1 MTMAER
7 ERRAPMDDELSDL
20 AQRLGRH
27 MAEQSN
33 DGMPSHFRDDLLAD
47 EEVAAVRSALA
58 ELKGAGL
65 VTLDPLIGPK
75 LPSVHT
81 TLELFIA
88 ADAAIT
94 GHDPVEDSV
103 VLARL
108 LIDDPELGHVPKL
121 EEAAGWS
128 RRRFNPALGLL
139 MPLFPRGR
147 YREVYQPDYPTLG
160 LIIGEDEIVALR
172 RYIRSRT

>member
-1 MTMAER
+1 MAY
-7 ERRAPMDDELSDL
+7 ELGDL

-27 MAEQSN
+27 MAEQCT
-33 DGMPSHFRDDLLAD
+33 DGMPAHFRDDLLAAFPD
-47 EEVAAVRSALA
+47 EDAITVRSALA
-58 ELKGAGL
+58 ELNGAGL

-75 LPSVHT
+75 LPNVCT
-81 TLELFIA
+81 TLALFVA

-103 VLARL
+103 VLARM
-108 LIDDPELGHVPKL
+108 LINDPELGHVPKL

-139 MPLFPRGR
+139 MRIFPKGR
-147 YREVYQPDYPTLG
+147 YREVDQPYYPTLG
-160 LIIGEDEIVALR
+160 LIVSYDEIGALR
-172 RYIRSRT
+172 RYVRDHT

>member
-1 MTMAER
+1 
-7 ERRAPMDDELSDL
+7 MDYELGDL

-27 MAEQSN
+27 MAEQCT
-33 DGMPSHFRDDLLAD
+33 DGLPRHFRDDLLAAFPD
-47 EEVAAVRSALA
+47 EEVVTVRSALA
-58 ELKGAGL
+58 ELNGAGL
-65 VTLDPLIGPK
+65 VTLNPLIGPK

-81 TLELFIA
+81 TLALFVA

-103 VLARL
+103 VLARM
-108 LIDDPELGHVPKL
+108 LIDDPELGHVPGL
-121 EEAAGWS
+121 EEVAGWP

-139 MPLFPRGR
+139 MPLFRKGR

-160 LIIGEDEIVALR
+160 LIVGDDEIVALR
-172 RYIRSRT
+172 RYARDHT

>member
-1 MTMAER
+1 
-7 ERRAPMDDELSDL
+7 MDDELGDL

-27 MAEQSN
+27 MAEKCT
-33 DGMPSHFRDDLLAD
+33 DGMPGHFRDDLLVAFPDD
-47 EEVAAVRSALA
+47 EVTAIRSALA

-81 TLELFIA
+81 TLGLFIA

-94 GHDPVEDSV
+94 GHNPVEDSV

-108 LIDDPELGHVPKL
+108 MIDDPELGHVPKL
-121 EEAAGWS
+121 DRAVGWP
-128 RRRFNPALGLL
+128 RRRFNPALDLL
-139 MPLFPRGR
+139 MPLFPKGR

-160 LIIGEDEIVALR
+160 LIVGEDEIVALR
-172 RYIRSRT
+172 RYVRDRT

>member
-1 MTMAER
+1 M
-7 ERRAPMDDELSDL
+7 MDDELGDL

-27 MAEQSN
+27 MAEQCT
-33 DGMPSHFRDDLLAD
+33 DGMPGHFRDDLLAAFPD
-47 EEVAAVRSALA
+47 EEVIAIRSALA

-75 LPSVHT
+75 LPSVRT
-81 TLELFIA
+81 TLALFIA

-108 LIDDPELGHVPKL
+108 LIDDPELGHVPNL
-121 EEAAGWS
+121 EGAAGWP

-139 MPLFPRGR
+139 MPLFPKGR
-147 YREVYQPDYPTLG
+147 YREVDQPYYPTLG
-160 LIIGEDEIVALR
+160 LIVGDDEVVALR
-172 RYIRSRT
+172 SYVRERT

>member
-1 MTMAER
+1 
-7 ERRAPMDDELSDL
+7 MDYELGDL

-27 MAEQSN
+27 MAEQCTG
-33 DGMPSHFRDDLLAD
+33 GMPGHFRDDLLAAFPD
-47 EEVAAVRSALA
+47 EEAVAVRSALA
-58 ELKGAGL
+58 ELKGSGL

-75 LPSVHT
+75 LPNVRT
-81 TLELFIA
+81 TLALFVA

-103 VLARL
+103 VLARM

-121 EEAAGWS
+121 EEAAGWP

-139 MPLFPRGR
+139 MRLFPKGR
-147 YREVYQPDYPTLG
+147 YREVDQPYYPTLG
-160 LIIGEDEIVALR
+160 LIVGDDEVVAPR
-172 RYIRSRT
+172 RYVHDHT

>member
-1 MTMAER
+1 
-7 ERRAPMDDELSDL
+7 MDDELGDL

-27 MAEQSN
+27 MAEKCT
-33 DGMPSHFRDDLLAD
+33 DGMPGHFRDDLLAAFPY
-47 EEVAAVRSALA
+47 EEVSAVRSALA
-58 ELKGAGL
+58 ELKGASL
-65 VTLDPLIGPK
+65 VTLDTLIGPK

-94 GHDPVEDSV
+94 GHSPVEDSV

-108 LIDDPELGHVPKL
+108 IIDDPELGHVPKL
-121 EEAAGWS
+121 DEAVGWS

-139 MPLFPRGR
+139 IPLFPKGR

-160 LIIGEDEIVALR
+160 LIVGEDEIVALR
-172 RYIRSRT
+172 RYVRDRT

>member
-1 MTMAER
+1 MN
-7 ERRAPMDDELSDL
+7 DELGDL

-27 MAEQSN
+27 MAEQCS
-33 DGMPSHFRDDLLAD
+33 DGMPGHFRDDLLAVFPN
-47 EEVAAVRSALA
+47 EEAAAVRNALA

-65 VTLDPLIGPK
+65 VKLNPLIGPK

-94 GHDPVEDSV
+94 GHDPVEDSA
-103 VLARL
+103 VLAQL
-108 LIDDPELGHVPKL
+108 LIDDPELGHVPDL
-121 EEAAGWS
+121 EAAAGWP

-139 MPLFPRGR
+139 MPLFRKGR
-147 YREVYQPDYPTLG
+147 YREVDQPDYPTLG
-160 LIIGEDEIVALR
+160 LIVGDDEVVALR
-172 RYIRSRT
+172 RYVRDRA